1 MAILRMVAPIGRG
14 LTLRL
19 GVALALGAFSPGGAA
34 EALAAEAGVV
44 AADHALASACGAEI
58 LGEGGNA
65 VDAAVATALCAGVV
79 QPASSGLGGGGFAV
93 LAGPGLDPIVYDFR
107 EVAWGSATPTMF
119 VAAAKGTHPSED
131 GATAVAVPS
140 ESRGLASLWYAHGSL
155 PARQIAAPARRLA
168 REGFAVEAHL
178 ASRLEKTTYPE
189 IRSQFSVEGRVA
201 VAGDWLAQPDLAR
214 TLQRWAR
221 TSGEDLHVGR
231 GARAIVAHLRAG
243 GVDVDPDDLAGTQ
256 VEVRKPLVI
265 PWRGYTVVT
274 MPPPS
279 SGGVALAQ
287 MLAVLDGYD
296 LQAMGHNTPETLH
309 LLAEVMQHAFA
320 DRAHHLGDPDFVEV
334 DVERLLSPARIA
346 EIRGKF
352 SPDATLDVD
361 GYGPLIA
368 PPRDAGTQ
376 HISVVDASGM
386 AVALT
391 TTINQSFGSGLV
403 VPGVGVVLN
412 DQMDDF
418 STAPGT
424 PNGYGLVG
432 SEANAIAPGKR
443 PLSSM
448 SPTLLLDGEG
458 RVVLS
463 VGASGGP
470 TIITG
475 VLQALLNVVVWGMSP
490 ADAVAAPR
498 IHHQWVPH
506 ALSIEPSFPEST
518 RAALES
524 LGHTLKVVPSMTS
537 VQAVQVAA
545 PGDVRG
551 GCDPRK
557 GGRPAGVPAP

>member
-1 MAILRMVAPIGRG
+1 MVAPIGRG
-14 LTLRL
+14 ATWWAGA
-19 GVALALGAFSPGGAA
+19 GVAICAA
-34 EALAAEAGVV
+34 GPAVAAEAGVV

-58 LGEGGNA
+58 LEAGGNA

-93 LAGPGLDPIVYDFR
+93 IAGPGLEPIVYDFR
-107 EVAWGSATPTMF
+107 EVAWGGATPTMF
-119 VAAAKGTHPSED
+119 VAVADGAHPSED

-140 ESRGLASLWYAHGSL
+140 ESRGLAALWFAHGSL
-155 PARQIAAPARRLA
+155 PARQVADPARRLA
-168 REGFAVEAHL
+168 RDGFAVEDHL
-178 ASRLEKTTYPE
+178 ASRLEKTAYPE
-189 IRSQFSVEGRVA
+189 VRQQFSVDGHLA
-201 VAGDWLAQPDLAR
+201 VAGDWLTQPDLAR
-214 TLQRWAR
+214 TVRRWAR
-221 TSGEDLHVGR
+221 TAGEDLHVGR
-231 GARAIVAHLRAG
+231 GARAILAHLRAG
-243 GVDVDPDDLAGTQ
+243 GVDADPADLAATQ
-256 VEVRKPLVI
+256 IEVRKPLVI

-296 LQAMGHNTPETLH
+296 LRAMGQNTPETLH

-334 DVERLLSPARIA
+334 DVERLLSPARVA
-346 EIRGKF
+346 EIRSKV
-352 SPDATLDVD
+352 SLDATHDTD
-361 GYGPLIA
+361 WYGPLIA

-376 HISVVDASGM
+376 HISVVDPSGM

-403 VPGVGVVLN
+403 VPGVGIVLN

-418 STAPGT
+418 SIAPGA
-424 PNGYGLVG
+424 PNGYGLIG
-432 SEANAIAPGKR
+432 SAANAIAPGKR

-448 SPTLLLDGEG
+448 SPTLLLDGQG

-498 IHHQWVPH
+498 IHHQWVPRV
-506 ALSIEPSFPEST
+506 LSIEPSFPEAT
-518 RAALES
+518 RAALEAR
-524 LGHTLKVVPSMTS
+524 GHALKVVPSMTS
-537 VQAVQVAA
+537 VQAVQVVA

-557 GGRPAGVPAP
+557 GGRPAGVAAP